1 MMTKSLG
8 GGHSLPLL
16 YHNNSNKQLRPQ
28 NKLYIRHPVIKLL
41 AAKNRVLP
49 LITNN
54 SPSVQEKGNATM
66 KNFLHLALCASG
78 CIAFKNEFHMHL
90 KAINPINIF
99 FFGFLS
105 VWVSFL
111 TSRPCCHVGN
121 FLKGFQEPSNGR
133 QCGSEIKECKL
144 FTQYWGLIIQFIYY
158 LTAVILDGICFLFYQ
173 QRSYIL
179 TWEMCEVWLLYL

>member
-1 MMTKSLG
+1 MMMKSLG

-99 FFGFLS
+99 FLVFLVFG
-105 VWVSFL
+105 WVSLPLDPVAMSATFWKA
-111 TSRPCCHVGN
+111 SRNPPMAASVA
-121 FLKGFQEPSNGR
+121 LKLKSANCLLNTEGWLYN
-133 QCGSEIKECKL
+133 L
-144 FTQYWGLIIQFIYY
+144 FIIWQLWF
-158 LTAVILDGICFLFYQ
+158 
-173 QRSYIL
+173 
-179 TWEMCEVWLLYL
+179 

>member
-1 MMTKSLG
+1 MMTNSLG

-16 YHNNSNKQLRPQ
+16 YRNNSNKQLRPQ
-28 NKLYIRHPVIKLL
+28 IKLYIKHPVIQLS

-66 KNFLHLALCASG
+66 KNFLHLVLCASG
-78 CIAFKNEFHMHL
+78 YIAFKNEFHMHL
-90 KAINPINIF
+90 KAIN
-99 FFGFLS
+99 FFGFLG

-121 FLKGFQEPSNGR
+121 FLKRFQEPSNGS

-144 FTQYWGLIIQFIYY
+144 FTQY
-158 LTAVILDGICFLFYQ
+158 
-173 QRSYIL
+173 
-179 TWEMCEVWLLYL
+179 